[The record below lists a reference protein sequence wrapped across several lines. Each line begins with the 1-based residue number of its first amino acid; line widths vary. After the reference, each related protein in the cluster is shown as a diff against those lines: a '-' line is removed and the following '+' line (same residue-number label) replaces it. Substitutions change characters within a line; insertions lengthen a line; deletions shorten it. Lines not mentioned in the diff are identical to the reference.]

1 MASETKEQIKQ
12 AFSSAAGTTQRQA
25 ASVASNLQSTARD
38 AAEQQKSAGA
48 DQIDGVSDAMEAAA
62 DELHDKMPMAAEYID
77 EVAGRL
83 GSVAS
88 ALRER
93 SIDDMLGNVADF
105 ARRQPG
111 VFFAGAI
118 AAGFAFSRFAKSSAN
133 RGR

>member
-1 MASETKEQIKQ
+1 MPSESEQIEKG
-12 AFSSAAGTTQRQA
+12 FSSAAETTQREA
-25 ASVASNLQSTARD
+25 TSVAENLQSKARD

-48 DQIDGVSDAMEAAA
+48 DQIGGVAHAMEAAA
-62 DELHDKMPMAAEYID
+62 DDLHDKMPMAAEYIE

-83 GSVAS
+83 GSAAS

-93 SIDDMLGNVADF
+93 SVDDMLGEVADF

-111 VFFAGAI
+111 LFFAGAI
-118 AAGFAFSRFAKSSAN
+118 AAGFAFSRFAKSSTS